1 VSLFGHRRALVLKG
15 GVGLPHVLKDLI
27 LEARL
32 PAKILQ
38 REGVENMLHT
48 DAWRWLATLTATKPL
63 LSTPGHDTL
72 GGSWPRASWT
82 NRKTFR

>member
-1 VSLFGHRRALVLKG
+1 LKNLVLN
-15 GVGLPHVLKDLI
+15 
-27 LEARL
+27 ARF
-32 PAKILQ
+32 PAEILQ
-38 REGVENMLHT
+38 REGVEDVLHT
-48 DAWRWLATLTATKPL
+48 YPWRWLATLAATIPL